1 MQCRE
6 FFITG
11 DLTDKYYTV
20 KPFANTL
27 RQLILSISNN
37 RKIYFTNQN
46 AIKIKKIDKLQS

>member
-6 FFITG
+6 FFITA